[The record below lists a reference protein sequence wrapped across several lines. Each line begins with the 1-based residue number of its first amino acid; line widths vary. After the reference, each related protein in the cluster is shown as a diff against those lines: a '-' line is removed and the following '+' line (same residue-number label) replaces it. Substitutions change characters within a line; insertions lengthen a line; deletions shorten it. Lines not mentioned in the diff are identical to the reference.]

1 MSRRLLIPSLT
12 GDFVTLVSL
21 AHAHELRP
29 SELEVDLTHLQLS
42 LRHEGMALVVI
53 PAKCRKCAFEFSAE
67 KLGKPSKCPSC
78 KGTWI
83 HSPRFKLEN
92 VAGPAGPALA

>member
-12 GDFVTLVSL
+12 GDFVTLAAL
-21 AHAHELRP
+21 AQAHGLRP
-29 SELEVDLTHLQLS
+29 SELEVDLAHLQLS
-42 LRHEGMALVVI
+42 LRHEAMALMVI
-53 PAKCRKCAFEFSAE
+53 PAKCRKCDFEFDAG

-83 HSPRFKLEN
+83 HAPRFRLET
-92 VAGPAGPALA
+92 VAGNTSQVLA